1 MITFNNVRFT
11 YGNGF
16 FLKIDDLKI
25 IKGDIISIIGPNG
38 AGKSTLIKILSGI
51 LRNYNGE
58 IILNNRELK
67 TYSYK
72 EFSKKVAV
80 VPQEFNTSF
89 DYDLESIVSTSR
101 IPFSKR
107 ISFFESEQDKRIID
121 EALQTVGLIN
131 YKNKPFSSMSGG
143 EKQKVMIA
151 RAIAQQTPILLL
163 DEFSSHLDPGYT
175 QSLLKIV
182 KEMVTKEEKTVL
194 AVFHDVNN
202 AALFSDKIIVMKDGT
217 VKYSGTPAEVL
228 TESVMDEIFEMDAYI
243 IKHPIKKVPQI
254 LFK

>member
-11 YGNGF
+11 YGNDF

-51 LRNYNGE
+51 LRNYKGE
-58 IILNNRELK
+58 IILNHSELK
-67 TYSYK
+67 NYSYK
-72 EFSKKVAV
+72 ELSKKVAV

-107 ISFFESEQDKRIID
+107 ISFFESEQDRRIIE
-121 EALQTVGLIN
+121 EALQAVGLTN

-175 QSLLKIV
+175 QSLLKLV
-182 KEMVTKEEKTVL
+182 KEMVTKEKKTVL

-202 AALFSDKIIVMKDGT
+202 AALFSDKIIVMKNGS

-228 TESVMDEIFEMDAYI
+228 NESVMDEIFEMDAYI

>member
-51 LRNYNGE
+51 LRNYKGE
-58 IILNNRELK
+58 IILNHSELK
-67 TYSYK
+67 NYSYK
-72 EFSKKVAV
+72 ELSKKVAV

-107 ISFFESEQDKRIID
+107 ISFFESEQDRRIIE
-121 EALQTVGLIN
+121 EALQAVGLTN

-175 QSLLKIV
+175 QNLLKLV
-182 KEMVTKEEKTVL
+182 KEMVTKEKKTVL

-202 AALFSDKIIVMKDGT
+202 AALFSDKIIVMKNGS

-228 TESVMDEIFEMDAYI
+228 NESVMDEIFEMDAYI
-243 IKHPIKKVPQI
+243 IWN
-254 LFK
+254 LFRHLYT

>member
-1 MITFNNVRFT
+1 MISFNNVRFT

-25 IKGDIISIIGPNG
+25 KKGDIVSIIGPNG
-38 AGKSTLIKILSGI
+38 AGKSTVIKILSGI

-58 IILNNRELK
+58 IMLNSIELK
-67 TYSYK
+67 HYSYK
-72 EFSKKVAV
+72 DLSKKVAV

-107 ISFFESEQDKRIID
+107 ISFFESEQDKKIID
-121 EALQTVGLIN
+121 DALQIVGLIN
-131 YKNKPFSSMSGG
+131 YKNKPFSSISGG

-175 QSLLKIV
+175 QSLLKLV
-182 KEMVTKEEKTVL
+182 KEMAIKEKKTVL

-202 AALFSDKIIVMKDGT
+202 AALFSDKIIVMKDGS
-217 VKYSGTPAEVL
+217 VRYSGTPAEVFNE
-228 TESVMDEIFEMDAYI
+228 TIMKEIFDMDAYI

>member
-16 FLKIDDLKI
+16 FLKIDALKI
-25 IKGDIISIIGPNG
+25 LKGDIVSIIGPNG

-58 IILNNRELK
+58 IILNNSELK
-67 TYSYK
+67 NYSYK
-72 EFSKKVAV
+72 ELSKKVAV

-121 EALQTVGLIN
+121 EALQIVGLIN

-182 KEMVTKEEKTVL
+182 KEMVIKEEKTVL

-202 AALFSDKIIVMKDGT
+202 AALFSDKIIVMKDGS
-217 VKYSGTPAEVL
+217 VRYSGTPAEVL
-228 TESVMDEIFEMDAYI
+228 NESVMDEIFAMDAYI

>member
-11 YGNGF
+11 YGNDF

-51 LRNYNGE
+51 LRNYKGE
-58 IILNNRELK
+58 IILNHSELK
-67 TYSYK
+67 NYSYK
-72 EFSKKVAV
+72 ELSKKVAV

-107 ISFFESEQDKRIID
+107 ISFFESEQDRRIIE
-121 EALQTVGLIN
+121 EALQAVGLTN

-175 QSLLKIV
+175 QNLLKLV
-182 KEMVTKEEKTVL
+182 KEMVTKEKKTVL

-202 AALFSDKIIVMKDGT
+202 AALFSDKIIVMKNGS

-228 TESVMDEIFEMDAYI
+228 NESVMDEIFEMDAYI

>member
-51 LRNYNGE
+51 LRNYKGE
-58 IILNNRELK
+58 IILNHSELK
-67 TYSYK
+67 NYSYK
-72 EFSKKVAV
+72 ELSKKVAV

-107 ISFFESEQDKRIID
+107 ISFFESEQDRRIIE
-121 EALQTVGLIN
+121 EALQTVGLTN

-175 QSLLKIV
+175 QSLLKLV
-182 KEMVTKEEKTVL
+182 KEMVTKEKKTVL

-202 AALFSDKIIVMKDGT
+202 AALFSDKIIVMKNGS

-228 TESVMDEIFEMDAYI
+228 NESVMNEIFEMDAYI

>member
-51 LRNYNGE
+51 IRNYKGE
-58 IILNNRELK
+58 IILNHSELK
-67 TYSYK
+67 NYSYK
-72 EFSKKVAV
+72 ELSKKVAV

-121 EALQTVGLIN
+121 EALQAVGLTN

-175 QSLLKIV
+175 QSLLKLV
-182 KEMVTKEEKTVL
+182 KEMVTKEKKTVL

-202 AALFSDKIIVMKDGT
+202 AALFSDKIIVMKNGS

-228 TESVMDEIFEMDAYI
+228 NESVMDEIFEMDAYI

>member
-1 MITFNNVRFT
+1 MEMA
-11 YGNGF
+11 F

-51 LRNYNGE
+51 IRNYKGE
-58 IILNNRELK
+58 IILNDSELK
-67 TYSYK
+67 NYSNK
-72 EFSKKVAV
+72 ELSKKVAV

-151 RAIAQQTPILLL
+151 RAIAQRTPILLL

-175 QSLLKIV
+175 QSLLKLV
-182 KEMVTKEEKTVL
+182 KEMVTKEKKTVL

-202 AALFSDKIIVMKDGT
+202 AALFSDKIIIMKDGT

-228 TESVMDEIFEMDAYI
+228 TESIMGEIFEMDAYI

>member
-51 LRNYNGE
+51 LRNYKGE
-58 IILNNRELK
+58 IILNHSELK
-67 TYSYK
+67 NYSYK
-72 EFSKKVAV
+72 ELSKKVAV

-107 ISFFESEQDKRIID
+107 ISFFESEQDRRIIE
-121 EALQTVGLIN
+121 EALQAVGLTN

-175 QSLLKIV
+175 QNLLKLV
-182 KEMVTKEEKTVL
+182 KEMVTKEKKTVL

-202 AALFSDKIIVMKDGT
+202 AALFSDKIIVMKNGS

-228 TESVMDEIFEMDAYI
+228 TESIMDEIFEMNAYI
-243 IKHPIKKVPQI
+243 IKHPIQKVPQI

>member
-1 MITFNNVRFT
+1 MITFKNVRFT

-16 FLKIDDLKI
+16 FLKIDALKI
-25 IKGDIISIIGPNG
+25 LKGDIVSIIGPNG

-51 LRNYNGE
+51 LRNYKGE
-58 IILNNRELK
+58 IILNNSELK
-67 TYSYK
+67 NYSYK
-72 EFSKKVAV
+72 DLSKKVSV

-107 ISFFESEQDKRIID
+107 ISFFESEQDKRIIE
-121 EALQTVGLIN
+121 EALQIVGLIN

-202 AALFSDKIIVMKDGT
+202 AALFSDKIIVMKDGS
-217 VKYSGTPAEVL
+217 VRYSGTPAEVL
-228 TESVMDEIFEMDAYI
+228 TESVMDEIFAMDAYI

>member
-1 MITFNNVRFT
+1 MITFKNVRFT

-16 FLKIDDLKI
+16 FLKIEDLKI
-25 IKGDIISIIGPNG
+25 KKGDIISIIGPNG

-51 LRNYNGE
+51 LRNYKGE
-58 IILNNRELK
+58 IILQNNELK
-67 TYSYK
+67 NYSYK
-72 EFSKKVAV
+72 ELSKKVAV

-107 ISFFESEQDKRIID
+107 INFFESEQDRRIID
-121 EALQTVGLIN
+121 EALKTVGLIS
-131 YKNKPFSSMSGG
+131 YKNKPFSSLSGG

-151 RAIAQQTPILLL
+151 RAIAQQTPVLLL

-175 QSLLKIV
+175 QSLLKLV
-182 KEMVTKEEKTVL
+182 KEMVTKEKKTVL

-202 AALFSDKIIVMKDGT
+202 AALFSDKIIVMKDGSIR
-217 VKYSGTPAEVL
+217 YSGTPAEVL
-228 TESVMDEIFEMDAYI
+228 NESIMDEIFEMNAYI
-243 IKHPIKKVPQI
+243 IKHPVKKVPQI

>member
-51 LRNYNGE
+51 LRNYKGE
-58 IILNNRELK
+58 IILNHSELK
-67 TYSYK
+67 NYSYK
-72 EFSKKVAV
+72 ELSKKVAV

-121 EALQTVGLIN
+121 EALQAVGLTN

-175 QSLLKIV
+175 QSLLKLV
-182 KEMVTKEEKTVL
+182 KEMVTKEKKTVL

-202 AALFSDKIIVMKDGT
+202 AALFSDKIIVMKNGS

-228 TESVMDEIFEMDAYI
+228 NESVMDEIFEMDAYI

>member
-51 LRNYNGE
+51 LRNYKGE
-58 IILNNRELK
+58 IILNHSELK
-67 TYSYK
+67 NYSYK
-72 EFSKKVAV
+72 ELSKKVAV

-101 IPFSKR
+101 IPFSNR

-121 EALQTVGLIN
+121 EALQTVGLTN

-175 QSLLKIV
+175 QSLLKLV
-182 KEMVTKEEKTVL
+182 KEMVTKEKKTVL

-202 AALFSDKIIVMKDGT
+202 AALFSDKIIVMKNGS

-228 TESVMDEIFEMDAYI
+228 NESVMNEIFEMDAYI

>member
-16 FLKIDDLKI
+16 FLKIDALKI
-25 IKGDIISIIGPNG
+25 LKGDIVSIIGPNG

-51 LRNYNGE
+51 LRNYKGE
-58 IILNNRELK
+58 IILNNSELK
-67 TYSYK
+67 SYSYK
-72 EFSKKVAV
+72 DLSKKIAV

-101 IPFSKR
+101 IPFSNG

-121 EALQTVGLIN
+121 EALQTVGLVN

-182 KEMVTKEEKTVL
+182 KEMVIKKNKTVL

-202 AALFSDKIIVMKDGT
+202 AALFSDKIIVMKDGSIR
-217 VKYSGTPAEVL
+217 YSGTPAEVL
-228 TESVMDEIFEMDAYI
+228 TESIMDEIFAMDAYI

>member
-51 LRNYNGE
+51 LRNYKGE
-58 IILNNRELK
+58 IILNHSELK
-67 TYSYK
+67 NYSYK
-72 EFSKKVAV
+72 ELSKKVAV

-107 ISFFESEQDKRIID
+107 ISFFESEQDRRIIE
-121 EALQTVGLIN
+121 EALQAVGLTN

-175 QSLLKIV
+175 QNLLKLV
-182 KEMVTKEEKTVL
+182 KEMVTKEKKTVL

-202 AALFSDKIIVMKDGT
+202 AALFSDKIIVMKNGS

-228 TESVMDEIFEMDAYI
+228 NESVMDEIFEMDAYI